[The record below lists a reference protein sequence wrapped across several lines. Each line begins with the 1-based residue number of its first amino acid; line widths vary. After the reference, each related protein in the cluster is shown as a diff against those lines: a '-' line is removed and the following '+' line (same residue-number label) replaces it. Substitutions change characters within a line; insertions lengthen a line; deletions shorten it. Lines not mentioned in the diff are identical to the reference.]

1 MKLILDIEDIKL
13 LDSALSHAIKSY
25 ADIVSAEFLGC
36 QIPLAFEQYFEKHNI
51 KVDERYEHLLKRIN
65 TLKDLE
71 KQIEE
76 AIINDTREE
85 SNKKGT
91 N

>member
-13 LDSALSHAIKSY
+13 LDSALSNAIKSY

-51 KVDERYEHLLKRIN
+51 KVDERYEHLLKRLN

-76 AIINDTREE
+76 AINDTREE